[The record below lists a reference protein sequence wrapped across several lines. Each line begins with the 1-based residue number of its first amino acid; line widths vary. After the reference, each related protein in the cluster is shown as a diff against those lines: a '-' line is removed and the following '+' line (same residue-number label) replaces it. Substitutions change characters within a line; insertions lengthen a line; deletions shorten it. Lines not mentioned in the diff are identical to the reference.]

1 MLEKSW
7 FKPVPN
13 RFYRFVLQVLV
24 SERRFRK
31 LNDFQLKEEWAA
43 RDPEVKGHRTLK
55 DLKIGILGVGKMGN
69 QIARAFKVNNPLA
82 LFSGP
87 IYLKSP
93 FLRSRYEIFIALHLP
108 ISFLAEMER
117 LTLRSTGFISMR
129 TGFNDVK
136 SVKKLIFSIVVTR
149 LVDPRC
155 QSMKSVLFWTR
166 VQWLYNFL
174 KSFCS
179 TSFATN

>member
-1 MLEKSW
+1 MLEKSR

-82 LFSGP
+82 LLSGP

-129 TGFNDVK
+129 TSVNDVK
-136 SVKKLIFSIVVTR
+136 SVKVT
-149 LVDPRC
+149 L
-155 QSMKSVLFWTR
+155 
-166 VQWLYNFL
+166 
-174 KSFCS
+174 
-179 TSFATN
+179 